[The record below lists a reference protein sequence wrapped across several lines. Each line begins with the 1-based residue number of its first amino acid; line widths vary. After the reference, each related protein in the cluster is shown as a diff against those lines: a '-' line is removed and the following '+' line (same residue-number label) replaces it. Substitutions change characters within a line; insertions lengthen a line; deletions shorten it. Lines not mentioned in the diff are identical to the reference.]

1 MSHIRI
7 ENVKIIGNEPVK
19 GGYYLMSFES
29 ERMLSALPGQFM
41 SLSASASASAPGRMG
56 HDMPLRRPFTV
67 YRLNSGITEVLY
79 KVAGR
84 GTELFST
91 LRPGDAISCL
101 GPKGNFFP
109 IFPDGPKAGADK
121 KFLLLGRGVGL
132 ACLAWLG
139 HELKKSGKGVATI
152 ASFRDESS
160 NLVNEYIRGFSDAV
174 HEIFDEGGTSS
185 VENVRRLIDEIS
197 PAVIYT
203 CGSKRLARMLKDTPY
218 EAYVSLEEHMGC
230 CGLGGCYT
238 CVVKTNGGEYVRSC
252 KDGPCF
258 NVKEVAI

>member
-1 MSHIRI
+1 MDHIRI

-41 SLSASASASAPGRMG
+41 SLSAPGRMG
-56 HDMPLRRPFTV
+56 VDMPLRRPFTV

-91 LRPGDAISCL
+91 LRPGNAISCL
-101 GPKGNFFP
+101 GPKGNSFP
-109 IFPDGPKAGADK
+109 IGSQEG

-152 ASFRDESS
+152 ASFRDKSS

-174 HEIFDEGGTSS
+174 YEIFDEGGTSS
-185 VENVRRLIDEIS
+185 VENVKRLIDEIS

-203 CGSKRLARMLKDTPY
+203 CGSKRLARMLKDMPY

-238 CVVKTNGGEYVRSC
+238 CVVKTSGGEYVRSC